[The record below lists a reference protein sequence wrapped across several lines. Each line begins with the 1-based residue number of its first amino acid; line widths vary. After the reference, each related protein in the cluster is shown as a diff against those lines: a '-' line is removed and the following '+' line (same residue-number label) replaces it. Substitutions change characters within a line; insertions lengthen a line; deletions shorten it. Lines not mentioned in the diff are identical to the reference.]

1 MYYTTDKLYPVSSDI
16 LDEALSAL
24 SRLARCHTEEAQLLR
39 AIKDR
44 SGCVGRTINK
54 SCIPAIQAAL
64 PGYSVRYY
72 ISDAVQRRP
81 RMLVVI
87 RLDDQGQTMTGPS
100 NHWTLE
106 LATAD
111 APKLTAEHL
120 DERIAYHV
128 DQARNYSTMAAEL
141 PAQVAAFNAAAAYL
155 KPIKCSIDT
164 AMLYA
169 GI

>member
-1 MYYTTDKLYPVSSDI
+1 MYTTDHLYPIEPDV
-16 LDEALSAL
+16 LDKALSSLTATTNH
-24 SRLARCHTEEAQLLR
+24 HTDAAKLLR
-39 AIKDR
+39 AIKAR
-44 SGCVGRTINK
+44 SGCVGRVFNR
-54 SCIPAIQAAL
+54 SCIEAMQAAL

-72 ISDAVQRRP
+72 ISDAVKRRP

-128 DQARNYSTMAAEL
+128 EQARKYSTMAAEL

-164 AMLYA
+164 AMMYA

>member
-1 MYYTTDKLYPVSSDI
+1 MYTTDHLYPIAPDV
-16 LDEALSAL
+16 LDKALSSLTSIANH
-24 SRLARCHTEEAQLLR
+24 HTDAAKLLR
-39 AIKDR
+39 AIKAR

-81 RMLVVI
+81 RMLVVV

-128 DQARNYSTMAAEL
+128 EQARKYSTMAAEL

>member
-1 MYYTTDKLYPVSSDI
+1 MYTTDHLYPIAPDV
-16 LDEALSAL
+16 LDKALSSLTSIANH
-24 SRLARCHTEEAQLLR
+24 HTDAAKLLR
-39 AIKDR
+39 AIKAR

-100 NHWTLE
+100 NH
-106 LATAD
+106 
-111 APKLTAEHL
+111 
-120 DERIAYHV
+120 
-128 DQARNYSTMAAEL
+128 
-141 PAQVAAFNAAAAYL
+141 
-155 KPIKCSIDT
+155 
-164 AMLYA
+164 
-169 GI
+169 

>member
-1 MYYTTDKLYPVSSDI
+1 MYTTDKLYPITDDV
-16 LDEALSAL
+16 LDKALSSMTSIANH
-24 SRLARCHTEEAQLLR
+24 HTDAAKLLR
-39 AIKDR
+39 AIKAR
-44 SGCVGRTINK
+44 SGCVGRTLNK
-54 SCIPAIQAAL
+54 SCLPAIQAAL
-64 PGYSVRYY
+64 PGYQVRYY

-141 PAQVAAFNAAAAYL
+141 PAQVAAFNAASAYL
-155 KPIKCSIDT
+155 QPIKCSIDT

>member
-1 MYYTTDKLYPVSSDI
+1 MYTTDHLNPIAPDV
-16 LDEALSAL
+16 LDKALSSLTSIANH
-24 SRLARCHTEEAQLLR
+24 HTEAAKLLR
-39 AIKDR
+39 AIKAR
-44 SGCVGRTINK
+44 SGCVGRTINR
-54 SCIPAIQAAL
+54 SCIEAMQAAL
-64 PGYSVRYY
+64 PGYRVSYY
-72 ISDAVQRRP
+72 ISDAVKRRP

-87 RLDDQGQTMTGPS
+87 RLDDQGQTMAGPS

-128 DQARNYSTMAAEL
+128 EQARNYSTMAAEL

>member
-1 MYYTTDKLYPVSSDI
+1 MYTTDHLHPITDDV
-16 LDEALSAL
+16 LDKALSSLTSIAND
-24 SRLARCHTEEAQLLR
+24 HTDAAKLLR
-39 AIKDR
+39 AIKAR
-44 SGCVGRTINK
+44 SGCVGRTFNK

-72 ISDAVQRRP
+72 ISDAVNRRP

-87 RLDDQGQTMTGPS
+87 RLDDQGKPMTGPS

-128 DQARNYSTMAAEL
+128 EQARKYSTMAAEL
-141 PAQVAAFNAAAAYL
+141 PEQVASFNAAAAYL

>member
-1 MYYTTDKLYPVSSDI
+1 MYTTDHLYPIAPDV
-16 LDEALSAL
+16 LDKALSSLTSIAKH
-24 SRLARCHTEEAQLLR
+24 HTEAAQLLR
-39 AIKDR
+39 AIKVR
-44 SGCVGRTINK
+44 SGCVGRTFNK

-72 ISDAVQRRP
+72 ISDAVQSRP
-81 RMLVVI
+81 RMLVII

-111 APKLTAEHL
+111 EPKLTAEHL

-128 DQARNYSTMAAEL
+128 EQARKYSTMSAEL
-141 PAQVAAFNAAAAYL
+141 PAQVTAFNAAAAYL

>member
-24 SRLARCHTEEAQLLR
+24 SRIARCHTEEAQLLR
-39 AIKDR
+39 AIKAR
-44 SGCVGRTINK
+44 SGCVGRTFNK

-87 RLDDQGQTMTGPS
+87 RLDDHGQTMTGPS

-106 LATAD
+106 LATVD

-128 DQARNYSTMAAEL
+128 EQARKYSTMASEL
-141 PAQVAAFNAAAAYL
+141 PDQVAAFNAAAAYL

>member
-1 MYYTTDKLYPVSSDI
+1 MYTTDHLYPIAPDV
-16 LDEALSAL
+16 LDKALSSLTSIANH
-24 SRLARCHTEEAQLLR
+24 HTDAAKLLR
-39 AIKDR
+39 AIKAR

-81 RMLVVI
+81 RMLVVV

-111 APKLTAEHL
+111 APKLSAALL
-120 DERIAYHV
+120 DEQIAHHV
-128 DQARNYSTMAAEL
+128 EQARRYASLAAEL
-141 PAQVAAFNAAAAYL
+141 PAQAAAYNAAASYL
-155 KPIKCSIDT
+155 QPIKCSIDT

>member
-24 SRLARCHTEEAQLLR
+24 SRLARCHTDEAQLLR
-39 AIKDR
+39 AIKAR

-100 NHWTLE
+100 NHWTFE

-111 APKLTAEHL
+111 EPKLSAARL
-120 DERIAYHV
+120 DEQIAHHV
-128 DQARNYSTMAAEL
+128 EQARRYASLAAEL
-141 PAQVAAFNAAAAYL
+141 PAQAAAYHAAAAYL
-155 KPIKCSIDT
+155 QPIKRSIDT

>member
-1 MYYTTDKLYPVSSDI
+1 MYTTDKLYPVSPDI
-16 LDEALSAL
+16 LDEALSSLIAK
-24 SRLARCHTEEAQLLR
+24 ANHHTEAAQLLR
-39 AIKDR
+39 AIKAR
-44 SGCVGRTINK
+44 SGCVGRTFNC
-54 SCIPAIQAAL
+54 SCVPAIQAAL

-72 ISDAVQRRP
+72 ISDALKRRP
-81 RMLVVI
+81 RMLVVV
-87 RLDDQGQTMTGPS
+87 RLDDHGQTVTGPS

-120 DERIAYHV
+120 DEQIAYHV
-128 DQARNYSTMAAEL
+128 EQARKYSTMSADL
-141 PAQVAAFNAAAAYL
+141 PNQVAAFNAAAAYL

>member
-1 MYYTTDKLYPVSSDI
+1 MYTTDHLYPIEPDV
-16 LDEALSAL
+16 LDKALSSLTATTNH
-24 SRLARCHTEEAQLLR
+24 HTDAAKLLR
-39 AIKDR
+39 AIKVR
-44 SGCVGRTINK
+44 SGCVGRTFNK

-72 ISDAVQRRP
+72 ISDAVKRRP

-87 RLDDQGQTMTGPS
+87 RLDDHGQPMCGPS
-100 NHWTLE
+100 NHWAFE

-111 APKLTAEHL
+111 APKLTAALL
-120 DERIAYHV
+120 DEQIAYHV
-128 DQARNYSTMAAEL
+128 EQSRRYSTLAAEL
-141 PAQVAAFNAAAAYL
+141 PAQAAAYNAAAAYL
-155 KPIKCSIDT
+155 QPIKRSIDT

>member
-1 MYYTTDKLYPVSSDI
+1 MYTTDHLYPIEPDV
-16 LDEALSAL
+16 LDKALSSLTSIANH
-24 SRLARCHTEEAQLLR
+24 HTDAAKLLR
-39 AIKDR
+39 AIKAR
-44 SGCVGRTINK
+44 SGCVGLVFNR
-54 SCIPAIQAAL
+54 SCIEAMQAAL
-64 PGYSVRYY
+64 PGYAVRYY
-72 ISDAVQRRP
+72 ISESIKRRP
-81 RMLVVI
+81 RNLCIV
-87 RLDDQGQTMTGPS
+87 RLDDQGKPMTGPS

-128 DQARNYSTMAAEL
+128 EQARKYSTMAAEL

-164 AMLYA
+164 VMLYA

>member
-1 MYYTTDKLYPVSSDI
+1 MYTTDHLYPIAPDV
-16 LDEALSAL
+16 LDKALSSLTSIANH
-24 SRLARCHTEEAQLLR
+24 HTDAAKLLR
-39 AIKDR
+39 AIKAR
-44 SGCVGRTINK
+44 SGCVGRTFNR
-54 SCIPAIQAAL
+54 SCLPAMQAAL

-100 NHWTLE
+100 NHWTFE

-111 APKLTAEHL
+111 EPKLSAARL
-120 DERIAYHV
+120 DEQIAHHV
-128 DQARNYSTMAAEL
+128 EQARRYASLAAEL
-141 PAQVAAFNAAAAYL
+141 PAQAAAYNAAAAYL

>member
-1 MYYTTDKLYPVSSDI
+1 MYTTDHLYPITDDV
-16 LDEALSAL
+16 LDKALSSLTSIANH
-24 SRLARCHTEEAQLLR
+24 HTDAAQLLR
-39 AIKDR
+39 AIKVR
-44 SGCVGRTINK
+44 SGCIGRTFNK

-72 ISDAVQRRP
+72 ISDAVKRRP

-106 LATAD
+106 LSTAD

-128 DQARNYSTMAAEL
+128 EQARKYSTMAAEL

-164 AMLYA
+164 VMLYA

>member
-1 MYYTTDKLYPVSSDI
+1 M
-16 LDEALSAL
+16 
-24 SRLARCHTEEAQLLR
+24 
-39 AIKDR
+39 
-44 SGCVGRTINK
+44 
-54 SCIPAIQAAL
+54 
-64 PGYSVRYY
+64 PG
-72 ISDAVQRRP
+72 
-81 RMLVVI
+81 L
-87 RLDDQGQTMTGPS
+87 S

-128 DQARNYSTMAAEL
+128 EQARKYSTMAAEL
-141 PAQVAAFNAAAAYL
+141 PAKVAAFNAAAAYL